1 MAESVD
7 HIELGVKKL
16 RVNAARATTT
26 SSLISPPAHHLRTI
40 QHRRKTIGSCQRR
53 PNLKENPSPSR
64 KAPIADNAGVQST
77 SLLEGTRPREEAF
90 GEGFTEN
97 MVDFASLRI
106 GDDSETKPLVAP
118 SKLNHQT
125 KAFLSHRADSEPKLE
140 VRQNLSCSAQA
151 NCSVLPS
158 TAGMPTDDVT
168 VEELAGYLDEL
179 LHLPKKMSQM
189 AEMMYT

>member
-1 MAESVD
+1 MSESID

-26 SSLISPPAHHLRTI
+26 SSLNSPPAHHLRTI

-53 PNLKENPSPSR
+53 PNPKENPSPSR
-64 KAPIADNAGVQST
+64 KAPAVEAISQSA
-77 SLLEGTRPREEAF
+77 SLLEGTCTREETF
-90 GEGFTEN
+90 GDGFTEN
-97 MVDFASLRI
+97 LVDFASLRI
-106 GDDSETKPLVAP
+106 CESSGVKPLIAP
-118 SKLNHQT
+118 PKLNHQT
-125 KAFLSHRADSEPKLE
+125 KAFLNHRADSETRPE

-158 TAGMPTDDVT
+158 ASAMPADDVT